1 MAIKIITMVGDNYG
15 SALQAYA
22 LQHTIKTIG
31 GGQTS
36 TIYLRPK
43 SYLLR
48 FVRTYLIPTQY
59 DSFGKKIRKAQ
70 ADFINRKKRAKVR
83 NFWKRNIILERVRR
97 LEDTISKDGMSVTYV
112 CGSDQI
118 WNPQFQPNTLFY
130 LDSQAVQNCMKF
142 SYAASVAVEELDDK
156 QAVYF
161 SEKLNSFGYISVR
174 EMTGKKLLE
183 GILNKPVRVDVD
195 PVLLENV
202 DFWKKIKSDRFQNEN
217 YILLYMLRPMPEL
230 VEFAKCIAVKK
241 NLKVL
246 YIGDFC
252 FEDSDIISC
261 HDAGVEDFL
270 SAIYFAEYVITNSFH
285 ATVFSTLF
293 CKRFCSYAVSRTGT
307 RVHDYLVDVGLEKCQ
322 ISDLKQRDYSFVE
335 KIDWNRVYS
344 RIDIRRKESLDYI
357 KCIVEQDSVN
367 NK

>member
-22 LQHTIKTIG
+22 LQYAFKQRG
-31 GGQTS
+31 GEIS
-36 TIYLRPK
+36 TLYQQPK

-48 FVRTYLIPTQY
+48 FARTYLIPTQY
-59 DSFGKKIRKAQ
+59 DSLGKKIRKAH

-83 NFWKRNIILERVRR
+83 NFWKRNVVLDKVKSLE
-97 LEDTISKDGMSVTYV
+97 ETISKDGMPITYV

-130 LDSQAVQNCMKF
+130 LDSQAIRNCTKF
-142 SYAASVAVEELDDK
+142 SYAASVAVEELNDK
-156 QAVYF
+156 QAFYF
-161 SEKLNSFGYISVR
+161 SEKLNSFDCISVR
-174 EMTGKKLLE
+174 EKTGKKLLE

-195 PVLLENV
+195 PVLLESV
-202 DFWKKIKSDRFQNEN
+202 DFWKNIKSDKFSNKD

-230 VEFAKCIAVKK
+230 VEFTKHIAIKK

-246 YIGDFC
+246 YIGDSYLK
-252 FEDSDIISC
+252 DSDIISC

-270 SAIYFAEYVITNSFH
+270 SAIYYAKYVITNSFH

-322 ISDLKQRDYSFVE
+322 ILDLSQRDYTFSE
-335 KIDWNRVYS
+335 DIDWKRVNS
-344 RIDIRRKESLDYI
+344 KIDIRRKESLDYI
-357 KCIVEQDSVN
+357 KFIVEQDSTN
-367 NK
+367 SK